1 MIDSIIKKGIQ
12 KFAASYPVPVST
24 EIKDF
29 LISQGSQYEEDL
41 KEKLKLNEIT
51 EEDIE
56 NQIYTVL
63 ELSLKFIPHAARKM
77 ITFNDLEKAMKEG
90 CKIFPWC

>member
-1 MIDSIIKKGIQ
+1 MIDTIIKKGIQ
-12 KFAASYPVPVST
+12 KFSASYPVPVST

-56 NQIYTVL
+56 NQIYTIL
-63 ELSLKFIPHAARKM
+63 ELSLELMPHAARKR
-77 ITFNDLEKAMKEG
+77 ITVNDLQKAMKAE
-90 CKIFPWC
+90 CKVFPWC

>member
-1 MIDSIIKKGIQ
+1 MIEAIIKNGIQ
-12 KFAASYPVPVST
+12 KFRASYHVPMSG
-24 EIKDF
+24 EIMDF

-41 KEKLKLNEIT
+41 KEKLELNEIT

-63 ELSLKFIPHAARKM
+63 ELSLALMPHAARRK
-77 ITFNDLEKAMKEG
+77 ITFNDLKKAMKEG

>member
-1 MIDSIIKKGIQ
+1 MIDMIIRKGIH
-12 KFAASYPVPVST
+12 KFSTSYHVPMST

-29 LISQGSQYEEDL
+29 LMSQGSQYEEDL

-56 NQIYTVL
+56 NQIYTIL
-63 ELSLKFIPHAARKM
+63 ELSLELMPHAARKK
-77 ITFNDLEKAMKEG
+77 ITVNDLKKAMKAG

>member
-1 MIDSIIKKGIQ
+1 MIDTIIKKGIQ
-12 KFAASYPVPVST
+12 KFSAFYPVPVST

-41 KEKLKLNEIT
+41 KERLKLNEIT

-56 NQIYTVL
+56 NQIYTIL
-63 ELSLKFIPHAARKM
+63 ELSLELMPHAARKR
-77 ITFNDLEKAMKEG
+77 ITVNDLKKAMKAG